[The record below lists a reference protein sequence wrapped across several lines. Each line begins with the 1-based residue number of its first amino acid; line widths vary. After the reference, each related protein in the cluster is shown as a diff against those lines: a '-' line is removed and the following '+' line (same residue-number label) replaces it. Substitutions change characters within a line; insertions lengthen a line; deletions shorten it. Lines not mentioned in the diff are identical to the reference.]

1 MKKGIKYLAVFFSA
15 VFLLTIL
22 IPAQSL
28 SSQEQ
33 ADNIQLISVTPP
45 TGTILQRGTEVPF
58 EVKVSYKLDSQPK
71 GFIFVRLALLNGKS
85 VYISP
90 GDVDVGQ
97 GSGTVV
103 ISGFVN
109 VEDLYDWVETDTVYL
124 DLGIGY
130 WVSEN
135 EAIVLDYKCLTEYP
149 YYIKGEAPPENQ
161 PPVDDIEEDQS
172 ISHVTDASPPK
183 VAISYPSN
191 GQTLTNSIITV
202 TGTSSDDIAVD
213 RVEIKFADA
222 GWQPTSGTTSWSAE
236 ITLEPGSN
244 IVYARAID
252 TSGKTAQVSVTIVY
266 LEFIS

>member
-1 MKKGIKYLAVFFSA
+1 MKKRIKYLAVLFSTI
-15 VFLLTIL
+15 FLLTLL

-28 SSQEQ
+28 ISQEQ
-33 ADNIQLISVTPP
+33 ADEIQIISVTP
-45 TGTILQRGTEVPF
+45 TKGTILQRGTEVPF
-58 EVKVSYKLDSQPK
+58 EVKVNYKLESQPK
-71 GFIFVRLALLNGKS
+71 GFVTAGLSLLSGKGVR
-85 VYISP
+85 ICQE
-90 GDVDVGQ
+90 VDVSQ

-103 ISGFVN
+103 ISGLFN
-109 VEDLYDWVETDTVYL
+109 VEHLYDWVEADTVYL
-124 DLGIGY
+124 EVYLWYRTAEG
-130 WVSEN
+130 
-135 EAIVLDYKCLTEYP
+135 EAWALDWEHTTEYP
-149 YYIKGEAPPENQ
+149 YYIKGETPPENQ